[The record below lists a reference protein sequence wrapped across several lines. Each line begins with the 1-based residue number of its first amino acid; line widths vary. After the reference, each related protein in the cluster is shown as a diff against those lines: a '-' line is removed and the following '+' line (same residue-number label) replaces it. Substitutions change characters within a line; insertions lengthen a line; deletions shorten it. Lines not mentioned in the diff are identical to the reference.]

1 MESSDSS
8 RLQRMRAA
16 IARFRE
22 PSEFKP
28 FLTTIWRGTRDHA
41 HWLALGL
48 LVTVGLF
55 SYWNT
60 STLIKTNSSQIQLRM
75 LLTELQEIRSTM
87 VDAETGQRGYLLVGE
102 ESYLEPYQT
111 AAKLADRHIDWVE
124 KLMNLTPGQRS
135 KFDALQRLIAEKFT
149 ELNKTIELR
158 RNKGIEAAL
167 QVVRTDQGKNLM
179 DQIRGL
185 VDEINQETQERLAKY
200 DGQIVAVSMGAT
212 VWSILGN
219 VLAAIVL
226 VLVFQR
232 EFRERAR
239 VEARAQELA
248 RAAEKL
254 RIETFR
260 QTDGKIEALGQQ
272 AGELARSVETLRIQA
287 TAKSEGE
294 IGSLGQPPRDL
305 ADEIEALGQQ
315 ARELARSVE
324 NSRIETLNQSD
335 EKIEALGKQ
344 ARDLACAVEK
354 SRIQTLNKSD
364 KKIEALGK
372 QARELAR
379 SVESSRLWTLNQ
391 SDKEIEAL
399 GQRARELATSVESSR
414 LWTLNQSDKEIEAL
428 GKQARD
434 LATLVESSRLWTL
447 NQSDKEI
454 EALGQQARDLAT
466 LVESSRIETLN
477 QSDKEI
483 EALGQQARELATL
496 VESSRVRT
504 LNQSDKEIE
513 ALGQRA
519 RELATLVESSRIE
532 TLNQSDKEIEA
543 LGQQARELATVV
555 ESSRIETL
563 NQSDKEIEALGQ
575 QARELATVVESSR
588 IETLNRSNQE
598 IRKLNEELEQRV
610 LDRTAQLEAA
620 NKELDS
626 FSYSVSHDL
635 RAPLRA
641 IDGFS
646 RIVIDD
652 YSAPLAPEGKAY
664 LQKVRDN
671 TRQMGMLV
679 DDLLAF
685 ARLGRQAL
693 TKHTVDTDK
702 IVRRCLEEMAKEVQ
716 GRKVEIVIGDL
727 PACRAD
733 SILLKQ
739 VWTNLL
745 SNALKYTRKQELARI
760 EIGCRT
766 EPRLAAD
773 GQPSAPGGA
782 DSELVYFV
790 KDNGAGFDM
799 KYIGK
804 LFGVFQRLHRA
815 ADYEGTGVGL
825 AIVQRIVQR
834 HGGRI
839 WADAKPNQ
847 GATFYFTL
855 A

>member
-8 RLQRMRAA
+8 RLQRMRAV

-28 FLTTIWRGTRDHA
+28 FLTTIWRATRDHA

-60 STLIKTNSSQIQLRM
+60 STLIKANSSQIQLRM

-200 DGQIVAVSMGAT
+200 DGQIVAVSTGAT
-212 VWSILGN
+212 VWNILEN

-232 EFRERAR
+232 ELRERAR

-466 LVESSRIETLN
+466 LVESARLLTLN
-477 QSDKEI
+477 HSDKEI

-543 LGQQARELATVV
+543 LGQQARELAT
-555 ESSRIETL
+555 L
-563 NQSDKEIEALGQ
+563 
-575 QARELATVVESSR
+575 VESSR

-693 TKHTVDTDK
+693 TKHTVDTGT

-799 KYIGK
+799 KYVGK

-815 ADYEGTGVGL
+815 ADYEGNGVGL
-825 AIVQRIVQR
+825 AFVQRIVQR

-847 GATFYFTL
+847 GATFSFTL

>member
-1 MESSDSS
+1 MEGSDSG
-8 RLQRMRAA
+8 RLRRLSAV

-28 FLTTIWRGTRDHA
+28 FLESIWRKTKDRA

-48 LVTVGLF
+48 LIAVGLF

-60 STLIKTNSSQIQLRM
+60 STLIKTDDSQIQLRR
-75 LLTELQEIRSTM
+75 LTNELQETLATM
-87 VDAETGQRGYLLVGE
+87 LDAETGQRGYLLVGE
-102 ESYLEPYQT
+102 ESYLEPYQK
-111 AAKLADRHIDWVE
+111 AVHAGDEQIDRVE
-124 KLMNLTPGQRS
+124 KLMNAASGQRS
-135 KFDALQRLIAEKFT
+135 DFEALQRLMAEKFA
-149 ELNKTIELR
+149 ELKETVQLR
-158 RNKGIEAAL
+158 QSKGTEAAM
-167 QVVRTDQGKNLM
+167 QVVRTNRGKHLM
-179 DQIRGL
+179 DEIRVL
-185 VDEINQETQERLAKY
+185 VGQMNQECQKRLAKY
-200 DGQIVAVSMGAT
+200 DSQIVALSRRAT
-212 VWSILGN
+212 EWSILGN
-219 VLAAIVL
+219 VLAALLFVTVL
-226 VLVFQR
+226 QGA
-232 EFRERAR
+232 FRERTR
-239 VEARAQELA
+239 VEERARELG
-248 RAAEKL
+248 RISEEL
-254 RIETFR
+254 RIETFE
-260 QTDGKIEALGQQ
+260 QTDDKIEALGQQ
-272 AGELARSVETLRIQA
+272 AGELARSVETLRMQA
-287 TAKSEGE
+287 TTPSEAE
-294 IGSLGQPPRDL
+294 PASDGQQPGDW
-305 ADEIEALGQQ
+305 ADQIEALGEQ

-324 NSRIETLNQSD
+324 NSRIQTLNQSD

-344 ARDLACAVEK
+344 ARELAFSVEK
-354 SRIQTLNKSD
+354 SRIQTLNKSE
-364 KKIEALGK
+364 KTIEDLGK
-372 QARELAR
+372 QALELAR

-428 GKQARD
+428 GLQARE
-434 LATLVESSRLWTL
+434 LATLVESSRL
-447 NQSDKEI
+447 
-454 EALGQQARDLAT
+454 R
-466 LVESSRIETLN
+466 TLN

-496 VESSRVRT
+496 VESSRLRT
-504 LNQSDKEIE
+504 LNQSDKKIE

-519 RELATLVESSRIE
+519 RELATVVESSRIQ

-575 QARELATVVESSR
+575 RARELATVVETSR
-588 IETLNRSNQE
+588 IETLNQSNME

-610 LDRTAQLEAA
+610 LERTAELETA

-626 FSYSVSHDL
+626 FSYSISHDL

-652 YSAPLAPEGKAY
+652 FSEPLAPEGKAY

-693 TKHTVDTDK
+693 TKYTVDPDK
-702 IVRRCLEEMAKEVQ
+702 IVRRCLEEMTKEQQ
-716 GRKVEIVIGDL
+716 GRKVEIVIGEL

-739 VWTNLL
+739 VWTNLI
-745 SNALKYTRKQELARI
+745 SNALKYTRKQEFARI
-760 EIGCRT
+760 EIGSRT
-766 EPRLAAD
+766 APRLPAD
-773 GQPSAPGGA
+773 GQPSAPDGA
-782 DSELVYFV
+782 GSETVYFV

-799 KYIGK
+799 KYVGK

-847 GATFYFTL
+847 GATFSFTL
-855 A
+855 G